1 MTEIDYTFKDS
12 DHRILHDDGKQK
24 SHGKKTENTSLSNSS
39 RSAAA
44 PKEEGSFIKKG
55 TKTISYFAQKTADG
69 LKTFVPSLLPG
80 VGIST
85 EMITNKLIDDSI
97 DNDNDQVAQAQKVSD
112 KPDFTIKFNCD

>member
-1 MTEIDYTFKDS
+1 MIHKSSEQLLLFSGEDHELQFDRGEVMTEIDYTFKDS

-55 TKTISYFAQKTADG
+55 TKTISYFA
-69 LKTFVPSLLPG
+69 
-80 VGIST
+80 
-85 EMITNKLIDDSI
+85 
-97 DNDNDQVAQAQKVSD
+97 
-112 KPDFTIKFNCD
+112 